1 MRTLLIIA
9 LLALLLG
16 VGLVALIQS
25 DPGYILIAM
34 GRYTV
39 ESSLW
44 VGLPLI
50 LMVSYLLFALLRLL
64 FHLVT
69 GRHRLASWWG
79 ARLGDRAQ
87 RNTAQGL
94 ISFVEGHWSLARRQL
109 LRGAQVADVRGEV
122 GRGELALAG
131 AEAREVEAQHRHAHP
146 RQVGGDAARGQQVLR
161 AGEAVGEQG
170 VGADRPVRQVEPRG
184 PKGAGVA
191 GELEL
196 LDAGGHPVPSRGQAA
211 SGRRRRTRAS
221 RRSLRQ
227 KRVFSGSG

>member
-64 FHLVT
+64 FH
-69 GRHRLASWWG
+69 
-79 ARLGDRAQ
+79 
-87 RNTAQGL
+87 
-94 ISFVEGHWSLARRQL
+94 FL
-109 LRGAQVADVRGEV
+109 L
-122 GRGELALAG
+122 L
-131 AEAREVEAQHRHAHP
+131 
-146 RQVGGDAARGQQVLR
+146 
-161 AGEAVGEQG
+161 
-170 VGADRPVRQVEPRG
+170 
-184 PKGAGVA
+184 
-191 GELEL
+191 
-196 LDAGGHPVPSRGQAA
+196 
-211 SGRRRRTRAS
+211 
-221 RRSLRQ
+221 
-227 KRVFSGSG
+227 